1 VPPLAT
7 PLRPLA
13 ALRAHLAAF
22 APPARHGL
30 WRFGDDRVDRCLP
43 GGGLPLGALHE
54 VAAEGIEAETGAAAA
69 GFLACLLA
77 GLAPRGEVVWI
88 APATDLHPPG
98 LLPYGLDPA
107 CLIQIETRND
117 DATLAALESVLRA
130 GIVAAAVGE
139 SGRLGRVAARRLQLA
154 CLRHGSTGFVL
165 RRWPFGRRP
174 ATEDAHAAV
183 TAWRIAPAPSAAEAG
198 TPGPA
203 RWRVA
208 LLHARG
214 GHEGAWIMQAP
225 GGPHAPHPLRVV
237 AELADPA
244 PERILRRAG

>member
-1 VPPLAT
+1 MPDPGLVQ
-7 PLRPLA
+7 LRARLA
-13 ALRAHLAAF
+13 AL

-30 WRFGDDRVDRCLP
+30 WRFGDPRVDRCLP

-54 VAAEGIEAETGAAAA
+54 IAAEGIEAETGAAAA

-77 GLAPRGEVVWI
+77 GLAPPGTKAGEVFWI
-88 APATDLHPPG
+88 ARAADLHPPG
-98 LLPYGLDPA
+98 LLPYGFDPA
-107 CLIQIETRND
+107 CLVQIETGSD
-117 DATLAALESVLRA
+117 DATLAAMEAVLRA
-130 GIVAAAVGE
+130 GIAVAAVGE

-165 RRWPFGRRP
+165 RRWPHGRRP
-174 ATEDAHAAV
+174 AAEDAHAAV
-183 TAWRIAPAPSAAEAG
+183 TAWRVAPAPSAAEAG

-203 RWRVA
+203 RWRVE

-214 GHEGAWIMQAP
+214 GHEGAWIMQAS
-225 GGPHAPHPLRVV
+225 GDPHAPHPLRVV

-244 PERILRRAG
+244 PEWAGRAVG